1 MQLHEIRKALHGEAY
16 DFLRTNPHL
25 GSRVMLLGLGGSH
38 AYGTDTET
46 SDLDIRGCAVLSK
59 AEILC
64 GESFEQVTDVA
75 TDTTIYAFP
84 KLIHLL
90 KDCNPNTI
98 ELIGKE
104 DIHYF
109 RDEKVKI
116 RYHWHVNADVKNV
129 GIRFEIRN
137 ENDVP
142 TATSVG
148 YNLYKGK
155 AGDRAELNCLYD
167 LSILAPGRYK
177 TVFTVFEKSSY
188 GLGADL
194 DCVFAMDLIVEEP
207 TLSNLAW
214 DAKHWGNII
223 LPEPVLV
230 GGD

>member
-98 ELIGKE
+98 EILGLKPE
-104 DIHYF
+104 HYLYLSEAG
-109 RDEKVKI
+109 RPAGQPEAVSVPAGSQLVQRLCYGTVSPHGQQVRPNRRTACTGNAHSEQYPKCEK
-116 RYHWHVNADVKNV
+116 AFS
-129 GIRFEIRN
+129 G
-137 ENDVP
+137 
-142 TATSVG
+142 
-148 YNLYKGK
+148 
-155 AGDRAELNCLYD
+155 
-167 LSILAPGRYK
+167 
-177 TVFTVFEKSSY
+177 TVFSVSGRCHSSLHRRCSQPADAEGNFHGY
-188 GLGADL
+188 FPEALPVAGL
-194 DCVFAMDLIVEEP
+194 
-207 TLSNLAW
+207 
-214 DAKHWGNII
+214 
-223 LPEPVLV
+223 
-230 GGD
+230 

>member
-46 SDLDIRGCAVLSK
+46 SDLDIRGCAALSK

-98 ELIGKE
+98 ELIGLKPE
-104 DIHYF
+104 HYLYLSGSARLLLPYSRESCCWTTGSCF
-109 RDEKVKI
+109 CPSGQSTRSAVML
-116 RYHWHVNADVKNV
+116 RHSFAAW
-129 GIRFEIRN
+129 
-137 ENDVP
+137 
-142 TATSVG
+142 TTSPPESP
-148 YNLYKGK
+148 NSLYRK
-155 AGDRAELNCLYD
+155 C
-167 LSILAPGRYK
+167 
-177 TVFTVFEKSSY
+177 TF
-188 GLGADL
+188 
-194 DCVFAMDLIVEEP
+194 
-207 TLSNLAW
+207 
-214 DAKHWGNII
+214 
-223 LPEPVLV
+223 
-230 GGD
+230 